1 MAFFAQAASSALYL
15 ANNDGNNTGAL
26 AFVLGVNAPAAGKD
40 IELSDAL
47 TNTSLAGIF
56 VFCPQALNFND
67 DADVQLAFVTA
78 VQNVAARQAASRGIL
93 WLSTPDPVAL
103 AQSNAPIWLG
113 LAGDGSSVVSG
124 LANANILPSMALSIQ
139 NGMKI
144 SLGNNMLTLSQGSVT
159 FTGASAPPPSQMTA
173 ASLATLPFTG
183 ANRGCIAF
191 DTAIRRSSLYN
202 SWHWG
207 FHFLFT
213 NGVAFD
219 GLISE
224 WLPLAS
230 ESDGATDMLNF
241 QANIDPANPLNAI
254 NTLNNQNSNR
264 SALLFGGT
272 NQDGRTTQLNS
283 FYVTVTG
290 DMVTLTPV
298 IATQEDSHQNAGL
311 VFAIGHRISDSVTDF
326 HAAPFGDFLISAPP
340 GPNGVTA
347 EILCGLSGSE
357 FISVIPGDS
366 VESASCLRF
375 ISQMGAYAVAFPPPA
390 ASPTGAPTDN
400 NILLNQSYVTSWA
413 TVLPPAGKQNTYAAQ
428 PDGAALFGYD
438 DYVWQKNPSMLGHV
452 DPGYVLPDSGTAP
465 FPLVPYCGFQPG
477 DGVNLFSQQQ
487 SRQFETLIVGPTRRK
502 AIGNKNMAQTLSA
515 RQHAARL
522 PSRLA
527 VQAAGGTVNFT
538 TPSGVLASVDSSST
552 CGAWEKIL
560 LGQVVTP
567 DLGELA
573 FNQPSAELQQAFQT
587 NQLFMVAANAQHFV
601 RSGGTFSN
609 QLNIGGW
616 VIEADVGTSLDYGD
630 YTNVMIVKNI
640 AGPLWDPEG
649 DVDDNLVASPSKW
662 TQADTFSAP
671 TMQSGDTPDAQ
682 QMVNLSQ
689 WLQDYFTAAFAEE
702 DDEFFGDFRRI
713 AADPN
718 WTGILVLRA
727 KIATVPNDLA
737 GITAGIR
744 NPDRFYAHHLAVQ
757 ISQIKSDP
765 QGTGIQID
773 KQSSVY
779 GLIYYVD
786 NSYDT
791 SSEGNPVTPAYGED
805 YDFITLTLKVLFENT
820 AVKQFSSYT
829 QLTLNK
835 VFGSAVTDMGEGGNQ
850 YNSIIMSGT
859 FQSNN
864 GRPTYGMKTL
874 SDYSFL
880 FNNNV
885 LCAVET
891 LSASMNTV
899 SSDSAQT
906 QIRFDLTGYMSF
918 LKLIAVDDDDGDE
931 GDDEDDGDT
940 DCTCLDEETS
950 TAIDFYSFGPEDN
963 LYTPRTGLSY
973 SNLGLNMS
981 FDTPAPLNTRKI
993 TFDSSQIAFNMA
1005 ASVARAG
1012 SLYNSLSME
1021 LVGLVSASDDE
1032 VTPASLGY
1040 LDVVTNIR
1048 MGGVSGEW
1056 NGLQFR
1062 LNLGTAGDLAG
1073 KAGLNAYLLLAWSP
1087 DSEGD
1092 GYQTTT
1098 GLKMPGTNNG
1108 APLISLQSVIALSY
1122 GTIQLLYT
1130 DKPGAL
1136 LHPTSLKPLTWR
1148 ADDDG
1153 NRTGRAVTTT
1163 SQNSTGGT
1171 GKQFMLVLNEIAIKF
1186 LGVLKIPPNGS
1197 TAFYLFGDADSTTG
1211 GAAPK
1216 TGLAWYAVY
1225 NNEPKTK
1232 GDDSARLASLT
1243 KGSAGNE

>member
-1 MAFFAQAASSALYL
+1 MSFFVQAASSALYL
-15 ANNDGNNTGAL
+15 ASTDGDNTGAL
-26 AFVLGVNAPAAGKD
+26 AFVLGVNAPEAGKG
-40 IELSDAL
+40 IELFDAL
-47 TNTSLAGIF
+47 TNTRLAGTFI
-56 VFCPQALNFND
+56 FCPQALNFND
-67 DADVQLAFVTA
+67 DAEVQRAFVTA
-78 VQNVAARQAASRGIL
+78 VQTVVARQAASRGIL
-93 WLSTPDPVAL
+93 WISTADPTAL
-103 AQSNAPIWLG
+103 AQSASPIWLG
-113 LAGDGSSVVSG
+113 VAGDGTSVVSG
-124 LANANILPSMALSIQ
+124 LANANILPSMVLTIP

-144 SLGNNMLTLSQGSVT
+144 SLADDVLTLSKGNVT
-159 FTGASAPPPSQMTA
+159 FTGASAPKMTA
-173 ASLATLPFTG
+173 ASVATLPFAG

-191 DTAIRRSSLYN
+191 ETAIQRASLYN
-202 SWHWG
+202 SWYWG

-213 NGVAFD
+213 NSAAFD

-224 WLPLAS
+224 WLPLAAW
-230 ESDGATDMLNF
+230 SDGATDMLNF
-241 QANIDPANPLNAI
+241 TANIDPANPLNAI
-254 NTLNNQNSNR
+254 VTLHNQNSNR

-272 NQDGRTTQLNS
+272 NRDGRPTRLNS
-283 FYVTVTG
+283 FYVTVSG
-290 DMVTLTPV
+290 EGVTLTPV
-298 IATQEDSHQNAGL
+298 VDTQGGRCQPAGL
-311 VFAIGHRISDSVTDF
+311 VFAIGHRLSDSVTDF

-357 FISVIPGDS
+357 FISITPGDA
-366 VESASCLRF
+366 VDSASRLRF
-375 ISQMGAYAVAFPPPA
+375 VSQQGAYAQAFPPPA
-390 ASPTGAPTDN
+390 ASPTGAPGN
-400 NILLNQSYVTSWA
+400 SNILLTQDYVTSWA
-413 TVLPPAGKQNTYAAQ
+413 TVLPAVGKQNTYAAQ

-438 DYVWQKNPSMLGHV
+438 DYVWQKNPRMLGHV
-452 DPGYVLPDSGTAP
+452 DPGYVLPDNGTAP
-465 FPLVPYCGFQPG
+465 FPLVPYSGFLPG
-477 DGVNLFSQQQ
+477 DGINRFNQQQ
-487 SRQFETLIVGPTRRK
+487 SRQFETLIIGPTRRK
-502 AIGNKNMAQTLSA
+502 AIGSAEMSQTLST
-515 RQHAARL
+515 RQHTARRPSLAAR
-522 PSRLA
+522 A
-527 VQAAGGTVNFT
+527 TGGTVNFT
-538 TPSGVLASVDSSST
+538 TPSGVLASVASSSADS
-552 CGAWEKIL
+552 AWEKIL

-567 DLGELA
+567 EPGELA
-573 FNQPSAELQQAFQT
+573 FTHPSAELQQAFQT
-587 NQLFMVAANAQHFV
+587 NQLFLVVANAQHLV
-601 RSGGTFSN
+601 RQDGVFSN

-616 VIEADVGTSLDYGD
+616 VVEADVGTSLDYGD

-640 AGPLWDPEG
+640 TGPLWDPNG
-649 DVDDNLVASPSKW
+649 NVDDNLVASPSKW
-662 TQADTFSAP
+662 TQADTFAAP
-671 TMQSGDTPDAQ
+671 TIGRDDTPDLQ

-689 WLQDYFTAAFAEE
+689 WLQDYFTAAFAQE
-702 DDEFFGDFRRI
+702 DAVFFGDFCRI

-718 WTGILVLRA
+718 WTGILILRA

-757 ISQIKSDP
+757 ISQIKSEP
-765 QGTGIQID
+765 AGAGILID

-786 NSYDT
+786 SSYDT
-791 SSEGNPVTPAYGED
+791 STEGSPVTPAYGED

-835 VFGSAVTDMGEGGNQ
+835 VFDSSVTGMGDGGNQ

-874 SDYSFL
+874 YDYSFL

-899 SSDSAQT
+899 YADSIQT
-906 QIRFDLTGYMSF
+906 QIRFDLTGYISF
-918 LKLIAVDDDDGDE
+918 LKLIAAD
-931 GDDEDDGDT
+931 DDEDGDT
-940 DCTCLDEETS
+940 HADQADEGEGTR
-950 TAIDFYSFGPEDN
+950 IDFYSFGPEDN
-963 LYTPRTGLSY
+963 IYTPRTGLNY

-981 FDTPAPLNTRKI
+981 FDTRAPLDHRQI
-993 TFDSSQIAFNMA
+993 TFDSSQLSFNMA
-1005 ASVARAG
+1005 ASVARVG

-1048 MGGVSGEW
+1048 MGGVSGAW
-1056 NGLQFR
+1056 HGLQFR

-1087 DSEGD
+1087 DSEGES
-1092 GYQTTT
+1092 YRTAT

-1130 DKPGAL
+1130 DKPGEM
-1136 LHPTSLKPLTWR
+1136 LHPTSLKPLIPHTSDDGYTTFRSTQHAEASATRSR
-1148 ADDDG
+1148 ADS
-1153 NRTGRAVTTT
+1153 A
-1163 SQNSTGGT
+1163 

-1197 TAFYLFGDADSTTG
+1197 TAFYLFGDADSTTSV
-1211 GAAPK
+1211 AAPK

-1232 GDDSARLASLT
+1232 GDERVRPALLT